1 MNYILIKREVTTEY
15 GQEVAIEKRYKLNK
29 DQNKNK
35 LWVMQAE
42 DPRYIELNNKM
53 KAAGLWT

>member
-1 MNYILIKREVTTEY
+1 MNYMLIKREVTTEY

-35 LWVMQAE
+35 LWVMQVE
-42 DPRYIELNNKM
+42 DPRYIALNNKM
-53 KAAGLWT
+53 IQAGLWK

>member
-1 MNYILIKREVTTEY
+1 MNFELIKREVTTEY
-15 GQEVAIEKRYKLNK
+15 GQEIAIEKRYKLNK

-42 DPRYIELNNKM
+42 DPRYIALNNKM
-53 KAAGLWT
+53 IQAGLWK

>member
-1 MNYILIKREVTTEY
+1 MNYVLIKREVTTEY

-35 LWVMQAE
+35 LWVMQVE

-53 KAAGLWT
+53 KAAGLWK

>member
-1 MNYILIKREVTTEY
+1 MNYVLIKREVTTEY

-53 KAAGLWT
+53 IQAGLWK

>member
-1 MNYILIKREVTTEY
+1 MNYVLIKREVTTEY

-42 DPRYIELNNKM
+42 DPRYIALNNKM
-53 KAAGLWT
+53 IQAGLWK

>member
-1 MNYILIKREVTTEY
+1 MNYVLIKREVTTEY

-35 LWVMQAE
+35 LWVMQIE

>member
-1 MNYILIKREVTTEY
+1 MNYVLIKREVTTEY

-35 LWVMQAE
+35 LWVMQVE
-42 DPRYIELNNKM
+42 DPRYIALNNKM
-53 KAAGLWT
+53 IQAGLWK

>member
-1 MNYILIKREVTTEY
+1 MNYVLIKREVTTEY